1 MFSKLLEQF
10 NSNITGLRDFVDLI
24 QPMLDEY
31 HKGEQEKYNN
41 AFIPL
46 AIAKQIH
53 LEEDPE
59 IKSKLKAQLDEIFD
73 GEIEISTQPI
83 EEDDNLENGVERE
96 QLDNDDIEKKYA
108 FKIKGDTSNLD
119 DAFKFQVKST
129 EQKNL
134 LYVNSFINLLSS
146 AEWFYS
152 QLLHFFYDQNPNS
165 AGVKK
170 KTLTLE
176 ELKSFGNIEDAE
188 KYLIDSKIEGLLRS
202 SFSDWMETLKIELKL
217 SLGYLNDFNDELVEI
232 YQRRNLLV
240 HNGGVINSIYLSKV
254 DNNLLQ
260 SNEIGTKLSVDEEY
274 LDNAINKIHVLFS
287 LIACELWKKQQPDDE
302 ERSNF
307 LMDLNFGY
315 LKRSEWSIAKLP
327 NIFLKNDAKQPT
339 IPRTYAQLNCWL
351 CDKRLKNEKELK
363 KELDK
368 VDYSDKTIVIQLA
381 LASLKDEEELFFK
394 LLPKAIDSDELS
406 ALSFFDFPI
415 FEEMRKGQTYEK
427 FKSENLKIKTYLE
440 ENNIA

>member
-31 HKGEQEKYNN
+31 HKGEQEKYKN

-59 IKSKLKAQLDEIFD
+59 TKSKLQAQLDEIFD
-73 GEIEISTQPI
+73 GEIEISTHII
-83 EEDDNLENGVERE
+83 EVDDNQEDGIQNEE
-96 QLDNDDIEKKYA
+96 LDNSDIEKKFA
-108 FKIKGDTSNLD
+108 FTIKGDTSKID

-202 SFSDWMETLKIELKL
+202 SFSDWMETLKTELKL

-254 DNNLLQ
+254 HNNLVEK
-260 SNEIGTKLSVDEEY
+260 SEIGTKLTVDEEY

-287 LIACELWKKQQPDDE
+287 LIACELWKKQLPEDE

-307 LMDLNFGY
+307 LMELNFGY
-315 LKRSEWSIAKLP
+315 LKRNEWSIAKLP
-327 NIFLKNDAKQPT
+327 NVFLKNDAKQPT

-351 CDKRLKNEKELK
+351 CDKRLQFDNKLK
-363 KELDK
+363 SELDK

-381 LASLKDEEELFFK
+381 LASLKDEEEVFFK
-394 LLPKAIDSDELS
+394 LLPKAIDSDELLVS
-406 ALSFFDFPI
+406 SFFDFPI
-415 FEEMRKGQTYEK
+415 FEEMRQGEKYDK
-427 FKSENLKIKTYLE
+427 FKSENLKIKSYLE
-440 ENNIA
+440 ENNVA